1 MKIRFETLTL
11 GFNGKL
17 NGALKGN
24 NPYAGREFDENDL
37 YKAFAY
43 TLKILREHKKLTLKK
58 LGEAIEMPPQTI
70 NRYEN
75 GENIPTII
83 QALKIAD
90 FFNITIELFILMGII
105 AIEENADI
113 LPLYD
118 QLDKAMEKLKNHV

>member
-1 MKIRFETLTL
+1 MKIRFETLTF
-11 GFNGKL
+11 GFNGQ
-17 NGALKGN
+17 LKGEN
-24 NPYAGREFDENDL
+24 SYAGREFDESEL
-37 YKAFAY
+37 YKAFGH
-43 TLKILREHKKLTLKK
+43 TLKTLREHKKLTLKK
-58 LGEAIEMPPQTI
+58 LSEEIEMPPQTI

-90 FFNITIELFILMGII
+90 YFNMSIELFILMGII

-118 QLDKAMEKLKNHV
+118 QLDKAMGKLKNHE